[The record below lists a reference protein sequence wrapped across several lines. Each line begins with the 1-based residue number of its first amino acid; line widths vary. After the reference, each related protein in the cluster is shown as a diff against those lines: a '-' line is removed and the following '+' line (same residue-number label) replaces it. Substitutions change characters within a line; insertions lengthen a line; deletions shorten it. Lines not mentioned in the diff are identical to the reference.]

1 MRLVYP
7 VQLPRAR
14 DIQCGAWSSC
24 SRFCSWPL
32 LSPSCPSW
40 CGFFFIS
47 LWSRAVLLVFRS
59 FSEWVALC
67 VLSASVCL
75 WVEVS
80 SGCSYSAIFSVVSFW
95 FFFFLNGCWFWL
107 DYDNLNFHLLIAK
120 FCCIISNSVYCSSSQ
135 LFEISWIILRCIL
148 KIC

>member
-1 MRLVYP
+1 MRLVFP

-24 SRFCSWPL
+24 SGFCSWPL

-95 FFFFLNGCWFWL
+95 FFFFFWMAVDFDWIMIIWIFTCWL
-107 DYDNLNFHLLIAK
+107 LNFVVLFQIVYIVPVLSYLK
-120 FCCIISNSVYCSSSQ
+120 SVG
-135 LFEISWIILRCIL
+135 LFWGVF
-148 KIC
+148 